1 MSAWNIEPDFC
12 LAVDYDLPEYDA
24 AYVNKTRF
32 LLIAALVISLLIHA
46 LVLALKPYFVSHSE
60 SPLISNLSVAIEL
73 LPAIQ
78 DLSQEKSLEKS
89 IENMPELQEKK
100 QQEKKQ
106 EIHSS
111 ELRPKVITE
120 INNKDTNTQVID
132 KSIEWLTTED
142 YQAITDSKNKK
153 FDTDDALAFNP
164 GLKESRNQTRRVSRN
179 PENASLETWK
189 DGHGNQ
195 FYKTGDSC
203 FMSLPQANNA
213 SNRDGVNWYRVSCGG
228 GSGGGDML
236 DNVNRE
242 MRERFKN
249 P

>member
-1 MSAWNIEPDFC
+1 MSAWNNESDFC

-24 AYVNKTRF
+24 AYTSKTRS
-32 LLIAALVISLLIHA
+32 LLIAALIISLLAHAIILVFKPHSVLHVSPITSSKSVDIHLTSFQTMLNQKIPEENN
-46 LVLALKPYFVSHSE
+46 LVDVPVDVPSIIKPIPTNPPQSE
-60 SPLISNLSVAIEL
+60 N
-73 LPAIQ
+73 
-78 DLSQEKSLEKS
+78 
-89 IENMPELQEKK
+89 
-100 QQEKKQ
+100 
-106 EIHSS
+106 
-111 ELRPKVITE
+111 KVVIAE
-120 INNKDTNTQVID
+120 SADQV
-132 KSIEWLTTED
+132 KFTSKPIEWLSAED
-142 YQAITDSKNKK
+142 YKNISEENKK
-153 FDTDDALAFNP
+153 FDTEDALAFNP
-164 GLKESRNQTRRVSRN
+164 GLKESRNKTRRVSRS
-179 PENASLETWK
+179 PENSSLETWK

-203 FMSLPQANNA
+203 FMSLPQTNNA